1 MPARLPSLAEGT
13 SRAPVCDERVCL
25 QMFGLHTGARPLP
38 ASLLTRSRR
47 PRVRKA
53 ATFILSADSLTPLA
67 RLNQIH

>member
-1 MPARLPSLAEGT
+1 MPARLPSLAAGT
-13 SRAPVCDERVCL
+13 LRAPVATSVVCL

-53 ATFILSADSLTPLA
+53 VTFILGANSLTPLA